1 MFSSLL
7 GDLAPRKLSGVDG
20 MSAAAAGAVSTVP
33 TVQRASAMVTL
44 LDPSRLWASQVVHA
58 LADAAGQPVQRLNL
72 RERATLRTLAVIE
85 RTLVPR
91 RQAGALRVYHAA
103 IRASAMA
110 QGLAQDEISNA
121 LAERS
126 ELTVSSCWKP
136 SGCWLEAA
144 RGGAAL
150 KVGR

>member
-1 MFSSLL
+1 M
-7 GDLAPRKLSGVDG
+7 
-20 MSAAAAGAVSTVP
+20 
-33 TVQRASAMVTL
+33 
-44 LDPSRLWASQVVHA
+44 VHA
-58 LADAAGQPVQRLNL
+58 LTDAAGQPVQRLNL

>member
-1 MFSSLL
+1 M
-7 GDLAPRKLSGVDG
+7 
-20 MSAAAAGAVSTVP
+20 
-33 TVQRASAMVTL
+33 
-44 LDPSRLWASQVVHA
+44 VHA

-126 ELTVSSCWKP
+126 
-136 SGCWLEAA
+136 
-144 RGGAAL
+144 
-150 KVGR
+150 